1 MSPECDLLLWA
12 AADNGSISNLG
23 LLRNHISFLG
33 TIFDKVRAR
42 EDLRGGTNG
51 CAQKNYQTSSGRPA
65 MTEVSDDDFQLD
77 RYSGSFRYSAIKQKN
92 AGRNFP
98 D

>member
-12 AADNGSISNLG
+12 AADNGSISNLE

-51 CAQKNYQTSSGRPA
+51 YVRLVIPKAHFDFGRWIINGLINKINRSMVA
-65 MTEVSDDDFQLD
+65 
-77 RYSGSFRYSAIKQKN
+77 
-92 AGRNFP
+92 
-98 D
+98 